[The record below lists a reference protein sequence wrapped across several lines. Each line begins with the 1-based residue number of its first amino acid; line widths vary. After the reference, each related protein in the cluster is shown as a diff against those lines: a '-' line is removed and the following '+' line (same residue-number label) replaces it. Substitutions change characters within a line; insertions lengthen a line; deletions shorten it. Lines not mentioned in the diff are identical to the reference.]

1 MGEDGEGEERIR
13 SEEYRSGDD
22 ERDGGSSVQ
31 LVETENM
38 VVVKRSR
45 RYINKAQFSG
55 QVP

>member
-38 VVVKRSR
+38 VVVKRSAAVH
-45 RYINKAQFSG
+45 K
-55 QVP
+55 